1 VVWKFYQSAS
11 LGRKRL
17 ACPDGRENGKAAACR
32 EFSARK
38 QTMSQLDPSHPI
50 KVVALYKFVDQPDF
64 ESLKE
69 PIASFCC
76 ERGIRGT
83 LLLAPEGING
93 TVAGTPEAIDQL
105 IGWLEDGN
113 LFGGRFR
120 DGEVKY
126 SSAPHMPFHRMKVRL
141 KAEIVTL
148 RAPEANPG
156 KQVGAYVDP
165 EDWNALIAQDDIV
178 VIDTRNDYEVALGTF
193 ENAVDPKTQT
203 FTEFKDYVAANLDPQ
218 KHKKVA
224 MFCTGGIRCEKA
236 SSYMLSQGFEEVF
249 HLKGGIL
256 NYLEKVPEEQS
267 SWDGECF
274 VFDERV
280 AVGHGLKI
288 GSATLCRACR
298 QPLTPADRERSEFI
312 EGVQCHYCASERD
325 MAKREAAAE
334 RQRQIELA
342 KARGEIHIGQD
353 ASEIARQRREA
364 NKARREADR
373 KRNAKTETLS

>member
-1 VVWKFYQSAS
+1 
-11 LGRKRL
+11 
-17 ACPDGRENGKAAACR
+17 
-32 EFSARK
+32 
-38 QTMSQLDPSHPI
+38 MSQLDPSHPI

-280 AVGHGLKI
+280 AVGHGLRI

-312 EGVQCHYCASERD
+312 EGVQCHHCASERD
-325 MAKREAAAE
+325 TAKREAAAE

-342 KARGEIHIGQD
+342 KARGEIHIGQE